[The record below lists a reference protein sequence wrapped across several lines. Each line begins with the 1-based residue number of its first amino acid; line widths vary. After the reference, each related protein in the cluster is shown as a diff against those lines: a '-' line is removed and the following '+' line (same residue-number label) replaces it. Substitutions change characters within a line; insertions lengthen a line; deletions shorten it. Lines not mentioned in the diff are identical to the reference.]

1 MQYLKLAVIGE
12 VGAGKT
18 QLIQTLSE
26 ICPVGTECKSSVDIG
41 KDLTTVGIDY
51 GRVMISEDIAL
62 GIYGLPG
69 QERYSFV
76 WETVGR
82 SIWGLFILIRCDNLI
97 EAEKIN
103 TIIKY
108 FSPAESQVGCIVG
121 ITHAENHTD
130 DEVQLISNEINQ
142 ILLEQ
147 GIKAPILK
155 LDPRDK
161 EESKSFLR
169 IFNAINQYSFD

>member
-1 MQYLKLAVIGE
+1 MNYLKLAVVGE

-18 QLIQTLSE
+18 QLISTLSE
-26 ICPVGTECKSSVDIG
+26 IAPIKTESKSSVDIG

-51 GRVMISEDIAL
+51 GRLEITEDIAL

-82 SIWGLFILIRCDNLI
+82 SIWGLLILVKCGESVDI
-97 EAEKIN
+97 EAIN
-103 TIIKY
+103 TVIQY

-121 ITHAENHTD
+121 LTHADHFS
-130 DEVQLISNEINQ
+130 DEIIQKQSSEIDQ
-142 ILLEQ
+142 FLQQQ
-147 GIKAPILK
+147 GIKAPVLK
-155 LDPRDK
+155 LDPRDA
-161 EESKSFLR
+161 EQSKSFLK
-169 IFNAINQYSFD
+169 IFNAINAHSF